1 MSTSEN
7 EEEKKNKKKNR
18 ISYSLIGEQWKLFFQ
33 KLLSSLIHTTFVIIV
48 VFNIVYYQKNCIEND
63 FKVKISDFFYYNG
76 DEENFDSVTCKD
88 KIKETKE
95 FKESKDYNWPFSSIY
110 TKDGK
115 VCKMINDK
123 DEPSISIN
131 SASQYYITSLV
142 TVFIYVNKTMK
153 KYLCGDQKMKDINK
167 EYYIKYWIVLFI
179 PILSLLMPGIIY
191 IPFFFAYFLS
201 IIFYFSMMFSVY
213 SNNYTNEI
221 SQFVTKS
228 IVAIFGL
235 FVNFIP
241 SGYVFFKVL
250 HKFYIYPIIN
260 KLGYIKDYFGE
271 YKHALI
277 LIYGLVFVMNSVYY
291 LEGSYASLI
300 IMMYLFLSINSIRI
314 YFMGKT

>member
-1 MSTSEN
+1 M
-7 EEEKKNKKKNR
+7 
-18 ISYSLIGEQWKLFFQ
+18 IGEQWKLFFQ

-76 DEENFDSVTCKD
+76 EEENFDSVPCKD
-88 KIKETKE
+88 INPKE
-95 FKESKDYNWPFSSIY
+95 FKESKDYNWPFSSIL

-123 DEPSISIN
+123 DDKEKPSIGFN
-131 SASQYYITSLV
+131 SARQYYITSLV
-142 TVFIYVNKTMK
+142 SVFIYVNKTMK

-201 IIFYFSMMFSVY
+201 IIFYISMIFSVY

>member
-7 EEEKKNKKKNR
+7 EEEKKNKKKKNR

-63 FKVKISDFFYYNG
+63 FKVKISEFFYYNG
-76 DEENFDSVTCKD
+76 DEENFDSVPCKD
-88 KIKETKE
+88 IKTKE
-95 FKESKDYNWPFSSIY
+95 FKESKDYNWPFSSIL

-123 DEPSISIN
+123 DKPSIGLN
-131 SASQYYITSLV
+131 SARQYYITSLV
-142 TVFIYVNKTMK
+142 SVFIYVNKTMK
-153 KYLCGDQKMKDINK
+153 NYLCGDQKMKDINK

-201 IIFYFSMMFSVY
+201 IIFYFSMIPSVF

-221 SQFVTKS
+221 SQPVTKF
-228 IVAIFGL
+228 IVAFFGL

-291 LEGSYASLI
+291 LEGSYAFLI